1 MKNWESQYGPGWSQ
15 RCMMKDHIHPH
26 KITKAPRRFLVLC
39 VISLLS
45 IQLSTPTG
53 FMPGAILDGQLIKPC
68 PNSFPKYISDILESS
83 HHHHDEE
90 TEVEQGCAFAS
101 QLSDPIF
108 VTQNF
113 RRTASKTHSTTRLK
127 KKIPPNVL
135 S

>member
-1 MKNWESQYGPGWSQ
+1 
-15 RCMMKDHIHPH
+15 MKDPSLPH
-26 KITKAPRRFLVLC
+26 KITKAPRRSLVLC

-45 IQLSTPTG
+45 IQLFTPPG

-68 PNSFPKYISDILESS
+68 PNSFPKYISDFLESS

-90 TEVEQGCAFAS
+90 TEVEHGCAFAS

-113 RRTASKTHSTTRLK
+113 RRTAGKTHSTTKLK
-127 KKIPPNVL
+127 KRFYPKSSRRAANSRAPPYL
-135 S
+135 RDC

>member
-1 MKNWESQYGPGWSQ
+1 MLIITVQTSA
-15 RCMMKDHIHPH
+15 MKDPSLPR

-45 IQLSTPTG
+45 IQLLTPPG
-53 FMPGAILDGQLIKPC
+53 FMPGAVLDGQFIKPC

-113 RRTASKTHSTTRLK
+113 RRTASEIHSTTKLRK
-127 KKIPPNVL
+127 G
-135 S
+135 ST